1 MTDKTK
7 TDPRVVQAAQN
18 LSQAFIAFSL
28 ALRDADIAVASPS
41 RKTVTKATIK
51 PMREKTEKTEKPA
64 KAAKVKAAKAKPEGK
79 AEMKACP
86 VTGILN
92 THRRFSYL
100 MPEVRTAA
108 NLKKYKGW
116 AKKQPQTTEQP
127 AAEQAPAATT

>member
-1 MTDKTK
+1 MTDKNK

-51 PMREKTEKTEKPA
+51 PVREKTA
-64 KAAKVKAAKAKPEGK
+64 KAPKAKAQKAKAEGK
-79 AEMKACP
+79 AEMKPCP
-86 VTGILN
+86 VTGVMN

-116 AKKQPQTTEQP
+116 AKKQPQATEQAAP
-127 AAEQAPAATT
+127 QQAAEVTA